1 MKLPESVYGLA
12 FVCGIVFLL
21 FVALVCA
28 LIILIS

>member
-12 FVCGIVFLL
+12 FICGMAFLL
-21 FVALVCA
+21 LVALICA